1 MDRERESLR
10 QTQRPMQ
17 IKQVKTIKR
26 SLPINAAAFKR
37 ETERRRNTFLWQLNV
52 RKEKEKEVDLEER
65 DKR

>member
-37 ETERRRNTFLWQLNV
+37 ETQRRRNTFCDNLM
-52 RKEKEKEVDLEER
+52 
-65 DKR
+65 